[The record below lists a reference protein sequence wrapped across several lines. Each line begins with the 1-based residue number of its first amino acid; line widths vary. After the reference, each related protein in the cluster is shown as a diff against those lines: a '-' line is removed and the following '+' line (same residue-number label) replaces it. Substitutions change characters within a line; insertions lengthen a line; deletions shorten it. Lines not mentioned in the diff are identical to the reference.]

1 MTRLPRRQRRPSTI
15 ALARPAIARPVTAR
29 LTVAGLVAAAL
40 AIAALTVAALG
51 TPWARSPKT
60 TAANPGPPPSP
71 ESGSAPDFSTIQEFG
86 NAPYDARYTFVRVR
100 FSTSGRG
107 GFGRGGS
114 GRGFGGRQPPWAH
127 DFPHADRNFVKILN
141 EVTLSNPN
149 DGTNVID
156 ADSPD
161 LHRYPVAY
169 VAEPGVWAPTHAEL
183 DNISAYLQK
192 GGFLILDDFRGQW
205 EWQNVQEI
213 FNEVFPGQP
222 FRLLTLDDPIFNAFF
237 KIETLDFSPPT
248 FRQYKPYFLGI
259 HEDDDPSKRLQVVAN
274 LNNDIG
280 DYWEYSDLGY
290 YPIDLSNEAYK
301 VGVNYVIYAL
311 TR

>member
-1 MTRLPRRQRRPSTI
+1 MTRFHRPQRHPSTI
-15 ALARPAIARPVTAR
+15 ALARPAIARPAAAR
-29 LTVAGLVAAAL
+29 LTVAGLVAVAL

-51 TPWARSPKT
+51 TPWAPSPET
-60 TAANPGPPPSP
+60 TAANPSPPPSQ
-71 ESGSAPDFSTIQEFG
+71 ESGNAQEFG

-114 GRGFGGRQPPWAH
+114 GRAFRGRQPPWAH

-213 FNEVFPGQP
+213 FNEILPGQP
-222 FRLLTLDDPIFNAFF
+222 FRLLTLEDPIFNAFF

-259 HEDDDPSKRLQVVAN
+259 HEDDDPSKRLQVIAN